1 MSIFN
6 TRNSTRP
13 AATGDTFRVRQTIS
27 RDKMIM
33 WRWLGLIREAARPI
47 RLPRLPTEIAQ

>member
-1 MSIFN
+1 MNIFSSK
-6 TRNSTRP
+6 STKP
-13 AATGDTFRVRQTIS
+13 AATGDTFRIRQTIS
-27 RDKMIM
+27 HDKMIM